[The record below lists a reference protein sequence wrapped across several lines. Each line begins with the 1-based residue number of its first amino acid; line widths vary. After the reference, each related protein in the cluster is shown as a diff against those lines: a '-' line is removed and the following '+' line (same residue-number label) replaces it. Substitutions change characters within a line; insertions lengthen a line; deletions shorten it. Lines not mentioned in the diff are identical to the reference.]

1 MHALSNSALP
11 AFNKSAANQRERT
24 RIIPGPIRVYSRTSR
39 LSLEGFFCRLSSPRA
54 ALCRSRRVSPHGK
67 IALLVKTNDY
77 DPKRRDTMN
86 RLFFLTLM
94 ALISSAGLAQQGSRL
109 PDNKELV
116 TRARSYYVETDTF
129 YMKREALESSLLG
142 QKEFKAWDL
151 QVTGRKDLADM
162 IVRVKRVPFSNHFSY
177 TVTDRET
184 DTIVMAGKVDSL
196 AGTVYGRIAKEIVD
210 KMVALRGN
218 PLPAQKEAQQASEA
232 K

>member
-1 MHALSNSALP
+1 M
-11 AFNKSAANQRERT
+11 
-24 RIIPGPIRVYSRTSR
+24 
-39 LSLEGFFCRLSSPRA
+39 
-54 ALCRSRRVSPHGK
+54 
-67 IALLVKTNDY
+67 
-77 DPKRRDTMN
+77 KR
-86 RLFFLTLM
+86 FFLLT
-94 ALISSAGLAQQGSRL
+94 LISFISSVGFAQQGSRL
-109 PDNKELV
+109 PDNRELV

-162 IVRVKRVPFSNHFSY
+162 VVRVKRVPFSNHFSY

-210 KMVALRGN
+210 KIVALRGN
-218 PLPAQKEAQQASEA
+218 PLPAQKEAQQAAEA

>member
-1 MHALSNSALP
+1 M
-11 AFNKSAANQRERT
+11 K
-24 RIIPGPIRVYSRTSR
+24 
-39 LSLEGFFCRLSSPRA
+39 
-54 ALCRSRRVSPHGK
+54 
-67 IALLVKTNDY
+67 
-77 DPKRRDTMN
+77 
-86 RLFFLTLM
+86 RLFFLTLIS
-94 ALISSAGLAQQGSRL
+94 LISSVSFAQQGSRL

-116 TRARSYYVETDTF
+116 AKARSYYVETDTF

-162 IVRVKRVPFSNHFSY
+162 TVRVKRVPFSNHFSY

-196 AGTVYGRIAKEIVD
+196 AGTVYGRIAKEIVE

-218 PLPAQKEAQQASEA
+218 PLPAQKETQQAAAA